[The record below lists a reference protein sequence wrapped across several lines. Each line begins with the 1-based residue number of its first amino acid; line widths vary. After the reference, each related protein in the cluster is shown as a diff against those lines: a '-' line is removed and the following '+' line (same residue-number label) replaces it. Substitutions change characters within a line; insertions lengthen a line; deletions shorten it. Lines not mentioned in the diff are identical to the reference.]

1 MPSPS
6 MYSLVTM
13 FFLDISTLLDY
24 FQDNIIVPM
33 RVKAVLRS
41 FMRSV
46 FLISFGIT
54 TLPKSSILLTTPV
67 AFICF
72 PPCFSK
78 FYIVSIAR
86 IYKIIRKKTL
96 ENILQ
101 KIIDNFFCC
110 DILWRGILI
119 IQNKK
124 FRRYL

>member
-1 MPSPS
+1 

-54 TLPKSSILLTTPV
+54 TLPKSSILLTIPV
-67 AFICF
+67 AFMQIYSFCIYYDNSITHF
-72 PPCFSK
+72 LENMRGFSK
-78 FYIVSIAR
+78 FDDYS
-86 IYKIIRKKTL
+86 
-96 ENILQ
+96 
-101 KIIDNFFCC
+101 
-110 DILWRGILI
+110 
-119 IQNKK
+119 
-124 FRRYL
+124 